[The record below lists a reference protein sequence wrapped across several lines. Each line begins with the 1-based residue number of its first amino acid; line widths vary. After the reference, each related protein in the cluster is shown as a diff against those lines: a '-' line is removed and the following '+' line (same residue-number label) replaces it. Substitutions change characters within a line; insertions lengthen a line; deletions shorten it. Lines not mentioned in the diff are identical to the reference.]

1 MWHKYKNGNH
11 EVYINDENGT
21 KIRKTIDDNATEFI
35 SDFADSVDFKIT
47 NKCFNN
53 CAFCH
58 EKSVPD
64 GLEGKIENWKFLNT
78 LHPYT
83 EMAIG
88 GGDVLTYDGLYDLL
102 EILKSKHIYANITIS
117 QNNIYNDKID
127 YIVKNNLIKGI
138 GVSLY
143 GYNED
148 DINRIKS
155 LPNTVVHLING
166 VTACEASF
174 NQLADKDL
182 KVLILGYKTFG
193 RGVDY
198 IKNKDNS
205 YVYDEMNWVE
215 QNIEDYMMRFKV
227 VSFDNLAVE
236 QLKLKEKL
244 TDRQWK
250 MFYGGDDGTHTFY
263 IDGVDKQFAK
273 SSTSTERFNL
283 LDNID
288 DMFHLIRQQQ

>member
-1 MWHKYKNGNH
+1 MWHRYKNGNH
-11 EVYINDENGT
+11 FVYINDKNGT
-21 KIRKTIDDNATEFI
+21 KIRKTIDDNASEFI

-53 CAFCH
+53 CPFCH
-58 EKSVPD
+58 EKSTSN
-64 GLEGKIENWKFLNT
+64 GEEGGIENWKFLNT

-88 GGDVLTYDGLYDLL
+88 GGDVLTFDRLYELL
-102 EILKSKHIYANITIS
+102 EILKSKNIYANITVS
-117 QNNIYNDKID
+117 QNNIFDNKID
-127 YIVKNNLIKGI
+127 YLVEHELVKGI

-143 GYNED
+143 GYRKD
-148 DINRIKS
+148 DIERIKS

-174 NQLADKDL
+174 HQLVDKDL
-182 KVLILGYKTFG
+182 KILILGYKTFG
-193 RGVDY
+193 RGIDFV
-198 IKNKDNS
+198 KDSPWIQDNIG
-205 YVYDEMNWVE
+205 WVE
-215 QNIEDYMMRFKV
+215 KNIEDYMMRFRV
-227 VSFDNLAVE
+227 VSFDNLAVK

-244 TDRQWK
+244 TEEQWE

-263 IDGVDKQFAK
+263 IDGVNKQFAK
-273 SSTSTERFNL
+273 SSTSTERFDL

-288 DMFHLIRQQQ
+288 DMFHIIQQQ